1 MSERIEIDDL
11 YGERKCNSSAD
22 GKPPFIAAIEVAL
35 VITSRRIKSRQ
46 VLRFFRDTLKVLA
59 RCRFATKK
67 RFIRSTFLFFIGIE
81 GQAAHI
87 SGSTPDLWITPHEYS
102 PAKASKRL
110 RNRTITPWSGDL
122 LLRSPKRPAARLRR
136 LSMATQLPIRYGHRH
151 SALEI
156 RSGSYPRQC
165 YMSRLNSWRK
175 ICNQEN

>member
-1 MSERIEIDDL
+1 
-11 YGERKCNSSAD
+11 
-22 GKPPFIAAIEVAL
+22 
-35 VITSRRIKSRQ
+35 
-46 VLRFFRDTLKVLA
+46 LA